1 MTGAMYQPMGT
12 MAAPVTAYASE
23 PLAPVEPIAEPIAE
37 PSSRSAG
44 GNIPPVTYTAPPI
57 VSPVTQ
63 VAAPRQMP
71 GPVTRVW
78 QVRGCGGIGWD
89 DWNRAGTR
97 GWWQEQWWCYYL
109 LTYKMGV
116 MVLVLMALMWMMWDY
131 QRTVCLDVFA
141 DCIWEAPCICFTQ
154 PQVTKVAAPVTKVT
168 SMGSP
173 KRKLE
178 YHTILRE
185 KATVEEVEKAV
196 EVPRV
201 EVAAWQD
208 F

>member
-1 MTGAMYQPMGT
+1 MMLLFDHIEDGGDGSDNDGADVNYH
-12 MAAPVTAYASE
+12 
-23 PLAPVEPIAEPIAE
+23 
-37 PSSRSAG
+37 
-44 GNIPPVTYTAPPI
+44 
-57 VSPVTQ
+57 
-63 VAAPRQMP
+63 
-71 GPVTRVW
+71 
-78 QVRGCGGIGWD
+78 
-89 DWNRAGTR
+89 
-97 GWWQEQWWCYYL
+97 
-109 LTYKMGV
+109 
-116 MVLVLMALMWMMWDY
+116 
-131 QRTVCLDVFA
+131 RTVCLDVFG
-141 DCIWEAPCICFTQ
+141 DCIWEAPCICFAQ
-154 PQVTKVAAPVTKVT
+154 SEVTKLAAPVTKVT